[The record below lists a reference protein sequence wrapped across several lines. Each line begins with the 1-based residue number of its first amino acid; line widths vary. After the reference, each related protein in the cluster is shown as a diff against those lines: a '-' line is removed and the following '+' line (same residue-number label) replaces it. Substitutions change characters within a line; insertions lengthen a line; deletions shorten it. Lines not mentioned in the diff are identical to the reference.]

1 MAPAQPVP
9 LAANHPHIGYAA
21 AQLGSLPHPSS
32 GADWQYAGSLP
43 TADGYR
49 HSFRHPAHPLTGRP
63 EQRWVPSTAADVA
76 TYQAVQQRG
85 QP

>member
-1 MAPAQPVP
+1 MP
-9 LAANHPHIGYAA
+9 LAANHPHVGYAA
-21 AQLGSLPHPSS
+21 AQLGSLPNRSS
-32 GADWQYAGSLP
+32 GADWQYVGSLP
-43 TADGYR
+43 TVDGYR

-76 TYQAVQQRG
+76 AYQAAQQRG